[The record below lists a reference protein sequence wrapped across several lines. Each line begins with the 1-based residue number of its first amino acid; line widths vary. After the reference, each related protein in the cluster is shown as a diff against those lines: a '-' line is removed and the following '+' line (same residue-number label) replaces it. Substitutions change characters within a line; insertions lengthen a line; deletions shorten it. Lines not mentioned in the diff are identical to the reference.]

1 MLVRD
6 NFFEESH
13 EQDHTLQ
20 LFQFKGGVALGGTF
34 DHLHNGHKLLLSQA
48 MMCSDQRILCG
59 VTTDK
64 LLQKKA
70 YAAYLEAYEVRL
82 RSVEEFCKRVNPN
95 LFKGDK
101 KLVTFELEDPV
112 GPTGTDPNLEALI
125 LTREVE
131 KGGKMVND
139 TREKNGLRPVQLV
152 FVDMILADIEEKS
165 QFSNKTAS
173 TFIR

>member
-1 MLVRD
+1 M
-6 NFFEESH
+6 
-13 EQDHTLQ
+13 
-20 LFQFKGGVALGGTF
+20 
-34 DHLHNGHKLLLSQA
+34 
-48 MMCSDQRILCG
+48 
-59 VTTDK
+59 
-64 LLQKKA
+64 
-70 YAAYLEAYEVRL
+70 
-82 RSVEEFCKRVNPN
+82 EEFCKRVNPN

-165 QFSNKTAS
+165 QFSNKTSS
-173 TFIR
+173 TYIR